1 MALTP
6 PPPEITGQQN
16 KQPWRPRFAESS
28 QKGARAP
35 FPPTP
40 LSQNVQ
46 VKIQKKWFKCV
57 VHIVYHGY
65 LFGFQR
71 KS

>member
-6 PPPEITGQQN
+6 PPPEITGEQN
-16 KQPWRPRFAESS
+16 KQPWRTRFAESS

-35 FPPTP
+35 FPPSP

-46 VKIQKKWFKCV
+46 VKIQKNDSNV
-57 VHIVYHGY
+57 
-65 LFGFQR
+65 
-71 KS
+71 

>member
-1 MALTP
+1 MALKP
-6 PPPEITGQQN
+6 PPPEITGEQN

-46 VKIQKKWFKCV
+46 VKIQKKNGLNV
-57 VHIVYHGY
+57 
-65 LFGFQR
+65 
-71 KS
+71 